1 MPDGCRRG
9 TGPGSQ
15 LFAERGSFR
24 LWHVP
29 AKAGEAPAPEGA
41 EMARLCPTLGS
52 QVRRPVEDGD
62 GRHTYVTL
70 PT

>member
-1 MPDGCRRG
+1 
-9 TGPGSQ
+9 
-15 LFAERGSFR
+15 
-24 LWHVP
+24 
-29 AKAGEAPAPEGA
+29 
-41 EMARLCPTLGS
+41 MARLCPTLGS